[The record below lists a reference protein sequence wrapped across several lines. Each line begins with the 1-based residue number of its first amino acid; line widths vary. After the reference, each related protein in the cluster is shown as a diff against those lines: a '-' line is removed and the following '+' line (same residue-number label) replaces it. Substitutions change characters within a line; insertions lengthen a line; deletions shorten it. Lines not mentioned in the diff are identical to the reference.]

1 MTERTT
7 SPHVDATSADATH
20 AQFEARLADM
30 EMRIAFQ
37 DDLMATL
44 NDQVANQ
51 ERAMQRLW
59 DINRLLREQIENLR
73 DPQQR
78 SEPGQEPPPPHY

>member
-7 SPHVDATSADATH
+7 SPRANATNADATYP
-20 AQFEARLADM
+20 QFEARLADM

-37 DDLMATL
+37 DDLMTTL

-59 DINRLLREQIENLR
+59 DTNRLLREQIENLR

-78 SEPGQEPPPPHY
+78 SEPDQEPPPPHY